1 MPLCASVFADA
12 MRSPDPSLRLRAARY
27 ALSFIIRV
35 SELEKLNADIQDLEA
50 TSHLP

>member
-1 MPLCASVFADA
+1 MTDLLLVGTGGFAG
-12 MRSPDPSLRLRAARY
+12 SAARY